1 MLTFTCFFQGG
12 LKAVIW
18 TDVFQFTVMF
28 TGIFAVII
36 KVIVPI
42 DCTYIR
48 DVYSYKFV
56 KKIHQIGKMF
66 IKTSLETILSIPCFI
81 YQGTIHVGGISK
93 TWNIANE
100 NGRLNWFK

>member
-18 TDVFQFTVMF
+18 TDVFQFAVMF

-56 KKIHQIGKMF
+56 KKIQQIGKMF
-66 IKTSLETILSIPCFI
+66 IKTSLETI

>member
-1 MLTFTCFFQGG
+1 MLNQCLRSLAFFQGG

-42 DCTYIR
+42 DCTYII
-48 DVYSYKFV
+48 DVYSSKV
-56 KKIHQIGKMF
+56 F
-66 IKTSLETILSIPCFI
+66 IKFLLIAHTLKMCIAIKFFKKYSKLVKCSLKPHWKLH
-81 YQGTIHVGGISK
+81 Y
-93 TWNIANE
+93 
-100 NGRLNWFK
+100 